1 MKKQVYTHEK
11 ELILPNNSSSSI
23 VLSISKYADS
33 LLLFINQTGAIG
45 SIVVH
50 F

>member
-11 ELILPNNSSSSI
+11 ELTLANSPATI

-45 SIVVH
+45 SIVNNQ
-50 F
+50 

>member
-11 ELILPNNSSSSI
+11 ELSLPNNSGTI

-45 SIVVH
+45 SIVPYE
-50 F
+50 